1 MRLPICI
8 ACVVALFTQVPGLA
22 QQAPTAPPKSPPP
35 STAPLAG
42 GPALTGMLDSAAAR
56 LPVKRVVLYK
66 NGVGFFEHLG
76 RVRGTEQVTID
87 FTSGQLNDVLMSLTT
102 VDLGNGK
109 VTGISFNTDDPA
121 NRKLGALSLPLG
133 EDTTLLAVLSALR
146 GAKVEVQGAA
156 GPVTGRIMAVEQRT
170 RVEGDRQVETREL
183 AIVTETGEIRSF
195 DVTSRL
201 SVRVLE
207 GDLRA
212 DIRRYLDIVSSTRQK
227 DQRRMSIATSGVG
240 ERPLYVSYI
249 SEVPIWKST
258 YRLVLPAKAGDKPL
272 LQGWAIVDNTI
283 GEDWTNVELS
293 LVAGSPQ
300 SFIQPLS
307 QPFYGRRPV
316 IPLPSAAQ
324 LTPQTHDAALSPD
337 AKPEAAQMMA
347 PPPPMADARA
357 MRSVGG
363 GPGMA
368 GGVPGGVVGGVVGGA
383 VPVSAAESVVDALY
397 VDANSVGRGVQGREL
412 GDLFEYRLKEPVTIR
427 KNQSA
432 LVPIVA
438 AQVEAER
445 VSVWSASTPQ
455 RPRSAVWVTNSTP
468 FTLDGGS
475 FAVLEDATFTGEGL
489 MDAVKPGEKRLLSY
503 AVDLALLVDTKQD
516 PAGPERVSSVRI
528 AKGLMMFQ
536 REYRDKRTYAV
547 RNEDAKARMLVIE
560 HPNRAG
566 WKLVS
571 ATKPDETAPSVYRF
585 RVPVAAKST
594 ATLAVEEVRLVE
606 SIYGVSAVTDDQLS
620 QFVSQR
626 TLTPEVEQALR
637 EVMAKKS
644 EIAAVASE
652 VSARN
657 SETSQIFRDQERLRE
672 NLKALKGSAEEKN
685 LVTRYTRQLDEQE
698 TRLDLIKREIAAAQ
712 ATQKKLQSELETLVQ
727 ALSFDGRK

>member
-1 MRLPICI
+1 
-8 ACVVALFTQVPGLA
+8 
-22 QQAPTAPPKSPPP
+22 
-35 STAPLAG
+35 
-42 GPALTGMLDSAAAR
+42 MLDSAAAR